1 MKWTSQEIE
10 GLERFYRGNLI
21 NSITGFKSLNL
32 LGSISKE
39 GKTNLAVFTQVLHL
53 GANPALIGV
62 LFRPQVPGM
71 HSLQNIRETGLLTL
85 NHVLLGEEEKA
96 HWTSARWEESEFEAV
111 GFEPEFQEGHEAPF
125 VKGARIRMG
134 LSAEQEIPLKINGT
148 NLLIA
153 RLQMLE
159 VPDDCLQAD
168 GFADLIRAGSMAGL
182 GLDGYAIGAGL
193 RRFSYARPSE
203 KPEPI

>member
-1 MKWTSQEIE
+1 MKWSSQEIA

-39 GKTNLAVFTQVLHL
+39 GKTNLAVFTQVMHL
-53 GANPALIGV
+53 GADPALLGI
-62 LFRPQVPGM
+62 LFRPQIPGM
-71 HSLQNIRETGLLTL
+71 HTLQNIRETGSLTL

-96 HWTSARWEESEFEAV
+96 HWTSARWEDSEFDAL
-111 GFEPEFQEGHEAPF
+111 GFDAEFLEDHSAPF

-134 LSAEQEIPLKINGT
+134 LSAEQEIPLEINGT
-148 NLLIA
+148 TLLIA

-159 VPDDCLQAD
+159 VPDDCLQPD
-168 GFADLIRAGSMAGL
+168 GFADLTKAGSMAGL
-182 GLDGYAIGAGL
+182 GLDGYAAGVNL
-193 RRFSYARPSE
+193 KRFSYARTSGR
-203 KPEPI
+203 PEPI